1 MARNFYLLS
10 RDSSYKSFFSV
21 PLLWCTLKT
30 YYEENS
36 VDASKWTWS
45 DPYIGRKDPDEIME
59 VIRANPPDVLGLNI
73 YVWNE
78 LLLDTFAEEVK
89 REFPNCFIIYG
100 GFQHNVQHN
109 ENYFKEKPW
118 VDVVIPGDAYGE
130 IILTEILDQ
139 FPIEDFEK
147 IPYVYYTNKNKER
160 FRSQGAIDKKGF
172 NWPSNVFKA
181 QEKHILPRLLENR
194 AMDHTTVIFYHTSRG
209 CPYKCIYCNWGG
221 GTNTKSIKKPFG
233 TVLDEIEWLAGTAK
247 INRIEFSDANFGI
260 NSIDIEIARHC
271 VEMNKK
277 YNYPQCVEIEP
288 AKNNLNRVLQIEEIL
303 LEQNLMSHHR
313 LTIQTLDPTVR
324 FNIQR
329 VNMPFDAQVKGLRHL
344 QSVATRPL
352 PLYIEAILGLPG
364 DSYQATCDE
373 YDLIHQYDIPIG
385 WVHHYGWMLLPDS
398 PAYSPELREKFK
410 IETVK
415 RWINQNPKLKDGFT
429 ISDGDALNLLGSLEN
444 KTVETVVG
452 TYSYSKD
459 EWARMFRL
467 SNFTVAAHIVGINT
481 YLMKYIISEHGAKP
495 SEVLTAILETIDVI
509 QDAEL
514 KKLFELEKE
523 TIYNW
528 LYNNA
533 PFGEVDIDPEF
544 PMLIPHHAFFAF
556 VILLNAT
563 AFYKEVSTALSL
575 KYNDSK
581 IIDLGIY
588 VSNILIDYNYTGDR
602 MFSTEYNWL
611 AYFSDNTLLE
621 KGKYNYLIDDYA
633 PIAYSDKIT
642 MMMDYYRYSV
652 AEALNP
658 TEKVS
663 TTLRLI

>member
-1 MARNFYLLS
+1 MLEKRN
-10 RDSSYKSFFSV
+10 
-21 PLLWCTLKT
+21 
-30 YYEENS
+30 
-36 VDASKWTWS
+36 
-45 DPYIGRKDPDEIME
+45 IG
-59 VIRANPPDVLGLNI
+59 
-73 YVWNE
+73 
-78 LLLDTFAEEVK
+78 
-89 REFPNCFIIYG
+89 
-100 GFQHNVQHN
+100 H
-109 ENYFKEKPW
+109 
-118 VDVVIPGDAYGE
+118 
-130 IILTEILDQ
+130 
-139 FPIEDFEK
+139 
-147 IPYVYYTNKNKER
+147 
-160 FRSQGAIDKKGF
+160 S
-172 NWPSNVFKA
+172 
-181 QEKHILPRLLENR
+181 
-194 AMDHTTVIFYHTSRG
+194 TVIFYHTSRG

-260 NSIDIEIARHC
+260 SSIDIEIAKHC

-277 YNYPQCVEIEP
+277 YGFPHTVEIEP
-288 AKNNLNRVLQIEEIL
+288 AKNNLNRVLEIEAIL

-398 PAYSPELREKFK
+398 PAYSPEIREKFK

-429 ISDGDALNLLGSLEN
+429 ISDGDSLNLLGSLEN

-459 EWARMFRL
+459 EWASMFRL

-481 YLMKYIISEHGAKP
+481 YLMKYIITEHVAKP
-495 SEVLTAILETIDVI
+495 SEVLTAILDTIDLI
-509 QDAEL
+509 QDTEL

-523 TIYNW
+523 TVYNW
-528 LYNNA
+528 LHNNA
-533 PFGEVDIDPEF
+533 SFGEVDIDPEF

-556 VILLNAT
+556 VILMNAT
-563 AFYKEVSTALSL
+563 TFYQEVSNALAL

-581 IIDLGIY
+581 IVDLGKYI
-588 VSNILIDYNYTGDR
+588 SNILLDYNYVENR
-602 MFSTEYNWL
+602 EFFTEYNWM
-611 AYFSDNTLLE
+611 AYFSNSAALE
-621 KGKYNYLIDDYA
+621 KGSYEYVINDPA
-633 PIAYSDKIT
+633 PIIRGDRIT

-663 TTLRLI
+663 TTLRLL